1 MRIFDT
7 PENERARLREIGAS
21 GQGALPLP
29 DLVNH
34 PPHYTAGAVE
44 CIDAIEAA
52 LGRDGF
58 VAYCQGQVV
67 KYLWRLGR
75 KGPKL
80 EDARK
85 AQWYAARLVTTLE
98 EE

>member
-1 MRIFDT
+1 MPLYDQDEI
-7 PENERARLREIGAS
+7 ERAMLREISAS
-21 GQGALPLP
+21 GQGVLALP

-85 AQWYAARLVTTLE
+85 AQWYAARLVATLE
-98 EE
+98 G